1 MSTQSQPSPSSTAT
15 GIKRRRPA
23 LACEQCRARKIRCDR
38 THPCAA
44 CQRSRNQHC
53 TYAPDPQPRKKVTLL
68 SPSIRSGTVSPLQA
82 AGSGHGDDPTS
93 APRLCK
99 LDNPKSFT
107 ASGPSPALAGPLS
120 QSNAMSSA
128 AQQTNTFIP
137 GVVALTPE
145 SLPGNAT
152 YANVASLESRIS
164 QLEQELAK
172 SRQLY
177 GGDLCNQLQT
187 CKSLA
192 RQVKASRVLDFA
204 ITSMSFGKRMP
215 TRQIADQLVEAYFRT
230 FETVYRTV
238 HVPTFRAEYEKYWAT
253 PQVAD
258 GSFVI
263 LLQLCMAIG
272 AAFQDDTFSL
282 RSSAC
287 HWVWEANLWL
297 TLACK
302 RHKISIT
309 GMQILCLLH
318 HANDITNMS
327 SDLSWIGAGT
337 LLHTATH
344 IGLHKDPK
352 SFPGMTVSEAEIR
365 RRLWATVIEIVL
377 QASLDSGGA
386 PTLTLEDYDADP
398 PANVNDEQLV
408 NHTNPASGKDDA
420 ELCTEMAAQL
430 ALLETWPARL
440 AVAKAV
446 NSIRS
451 TASFNES
458 LAINSDLGT
467 SVQRITQRLGKFHEA
482 GGISSFQ
489 LRYVEFT
496 MHRFFLTLHLP
507 LLPQALQNPL
517 FHFSRKMS
525 TDASTR
531 LAAIT
536 YLTPESRAFLA
547 TRGTLS
553 DWDFSRLFL
562 CGSGP
567 YRATQ
572 PQLILTLA
580 VDLAQSLEKE
590 PRSHYGA
597 LTAGMAEARSILQ
610 SWHELR
616 RERLRAGDTNVKA
629 FVSTACMLAHLNALE
644 ARCSKPEHDK
654 MLREAAIKAVAECI
668 EILQGMAGENSS
680 ETGETGEAGEAGDA
694 GEAGPTLDTCQ
705 TVDLDDFGVFDFL
718 GGGGWDDDDAVS
730 SDLCCPVW
738 RAQLT

>member
-1 MSTQSQPSPSSTAT
+1 MDFM
-15 GIKRRRPA
+15 K
-23 LACEQCRARKIRCDR
+23 E
-38 THPCAA
+38 
-44 CQRSRNQHC
+44 
-53 TYAPDPQPRKKVTLL
+53 VE
-68 SPSIRSGTVSPLQA
+68 V
-82 AGSGHGDDPTS
+82 
-93 APRLCK
+93 
-99 LDNPKSFT
+99 
-107 ASGPSPALAGPLS
+107 
-120 QSNAMSSA
+120 
-128 AQQTNTFIP
+128 
-137 GVVALTPE
+137 E
-145 SLPGNAT
+145 
-152 YANVASLESRIS
+152 
-164 QLEQELAK
+164 
-172 SRQLY
+172 
-177 GGDLCNQLQT
+177 GGDLYRQLQT

-192 RQVKASRVLDFA
+192 RQVKACRVLDSS
-204 ITSMSFGKRMP
+204 TTTSFGKQMP
-215 TRQIADQLVEAYFRT
+215 TRQIANQLVEAYLRT
-230 FETVYRTV
+230 FETVYRTI
-238 HVPTFRAEYEKYWAT
+238 HVPTFRIEYEKYWT
-253 PQVAD
+253 GVAD
-258 GSFVI
+258 GSFII

-352 SFPGMTVSEAEIR
+352 SFPGMAVREAEIR
-365 RRLWATVIEIVL
+365 RRLWATVMEIVL
-377 QASLDSGGA
+377 QASLDSGGT
-386 PTLTLEDYDADP
+386 PPITLEDYDTDP

-408 NHTNPASGKDDA
+408 NHTDPALGADA
-420 ELCTEMAAQL
+420 EVCTEMAAQL

-446 NSIRS
+446 NSVRS
-451 TASFNES
+451 RASFNRT
-458 LAINSDLGT
+458 LAINSDFGT
-467 SVQRITQRLGKFHEA
+467 SLQSITQRLGKFHET
-482 GGISSFQ
+482 GGITSFQ
-489 LRYVEFT
+489 LRYAEFT

-507 LLPQALQNPL
+507 LLPQALHNPL

-547 TRGTLS
+547 TQATLS

-597 LTAGMAEARSILQ
+597 LTAGMTETRSILQ
-610 SWHELR
+610 SWHELC

-629 FVSTACMLAHLNALE
+629 LVSTACMLAHLSRLE
-644 ARCSKPEHDK
+644 AARWSKSEHDK
-654 MLREAAIKAVAECI
+654 MLREAAEDAAAECI
-668 EILQGMAGENSS
+668 EILQGMVGENSS
-680 ETGETGEAGEAGDA
+680 ETGETGETGEAGLM
-694 GEAGPTLDTCQ
+694 LDNCQ
-705 TVDLDDFGVFDFL
+705 TLDLDDIGGFGFL
-718 GGGGWDDDDAVS
+718 GGGEWDDAAVAHS
-730 SDLCCPVW
+730 LSGFNFTTAGFGHVSG
-738 RAQLT
+738 

>member
-1 MSTQSQPSPSSTAT
+1 MPVL
-15 GIKRRRPA
+15 IDFFK
-23 LACEQCRARKIRCDR
+23 E
-38 THPCAA
+38 
-44 CQRSRNQHC
+44 
-53 TYAPDPQPRKKVTLL
+53 
-68 SPSIRSGTVSPLQA
+68 
-82 AGSGHGDDPTS
+82 
-93 APRLCK
+93 
-99 LDNPKSFT
+99 
-107 ASGPSPALAGPLS
+107 
-120 QSNAMSSA
+120 
-128 AQQTNTFIP
+128 
-137 GVVALTPE
+137 
-145 SLPGNAT
+145 
-152 YANVASLESRIS
+152 LEID
-164 QLEQELAK
+164 
-172 SRQLY
+172 
-177 GGDLCNQLQT
+177 GGDLYRQLQT

-192 RQVKASRVLDFA
+192 RQVKACRVLDSA
-204 ITSMSFGKRMP
+204 TTSFGKRMP
-215 TRQIADQLVEAYFRT
+215 TRQTADQLIEAYFRT
-230 FETVYRTV
+230 FETVYRTI
-238 HVPTFRAEYEKYWAT
+238 HVPTFRAEYERYWAG
-253 PQVAD
+253 PQIAD

-272 AAFQDDTFSL
+272 AAFQDNTFSI

-352 SFPGMTVSEAEIR
+352 FFPGMTVREAEIR
-365 RRLWATVIEIVL
+365 RRLWATVLEIVL
-377 QASLDSGGA
+377 QASLDSGGT
-386 PTLTLEDYDADP
+386 PPITLEDYDTDP

-408 NHTNPASGKDDA
+408 NHTDPALGTDP
-420 ELCTEMAAQL
+420 EVCTEMAAQL

-446 NSIRS
+446 NSVRS
-451 TASFNES
+451 TASFDRT

-467 SVQRITQRLGKFHEA
+467 SLQSITQRLGKFHET
-482 GGISSFQ
+482 GGITSFQ
-489 LRYVEFT
+489 LRYAEFT

-547 TRGTLS
+547 TPQATLS

-597 LTAGMAEARSILQ
+597 ITPGMAEARSILQ

-629 FVSTACMLAHLNALE
+629 FVSTACMLAHLSGLE
-644 ARCSKPEHDK
+644 AARWSKSEHDK
-654 MLREAAIKAVAECI
+654 MLREAAEDAAAECI
-668 EILQGMAGENSS
+668 EILQGMAGVNSS
-680 ETGETGEAGEAGDA
+680 ETGETGEAGLM
-694 GEAGPTLDTCQ
+694 LDTCQ
-705 TVDLDDFGVFDFL
+705 TLDLDDIGDFDFL
-718 GGGGWDDDDAVS
+718 GGGEWDDAMS
-730 SDLCCPVW
+730 SDLCYPVW
-738 RAQLT
+738 AAQLT

>member
-1 MSTQSQPSPSSTAT
+1 MSTQSQPSPSSAPK

-23 LACEQCRARKIRCDR
+23 LACDQCRARKIRCDR
-38 THPCAA
+38 TRPCAS

-68 SPSIRSGTVSPLQA
+68 SPSIPSGVVRPVQA
-82 AGSGHGDDPTS
+82 AGLGHGTDPTP
-93 APRLCK
+93 APRLCE
-99 LDNPKSFT
+99 LDNPNSVRG
-107 ASGPSPALAGPLS
+107 SRPSPALADSLS
-120 QSNAMSSA
+120 PSKAALST
-128 AQQTNTFIP
+128 AQQTKTFIP

-145 SLPGNAT
+145 SLPGNPT
-152 YANVASLESRIS
+152 YANVASLESRIR

-172 SRQLY
+172 SRQLCEEEIGDRFQREDKAVITKMQY
-177 GGDLCNQLQT
+177 LGRSHWFNVAQLMPVLIDFFKELEIDGGDLYRQLQT

-192 RQVKASRVLDFA
+192 RQVKACRVLDSA
-204 ITSMSFGKRMP
+204 TTSFGKRMP
-215 TRQIADQLVEAYFRT
+215 TRQTADQLIEAYFRT
-230 FETVYRTV
+230 FETVYRTI
-238 HVPTFRAEYEKYWAT
+238 HVPTFRAEYERYWAG
-253 PQVAD
+253 PQIAD

-272 AAFQDDTFSL
+272 AAFQDNTFSI

-352 SFPGMTVSEAEIR
+352 FFPGT
-365 RRLWATVIEIVL
+365 
-377 QASLDSGGA
+377 
-386 PTLTLEDYDADP
+386 DP
-398 PANVNDEQLV
+398 EV
-408 NHTNPASGKDDA
+408 
-420 ELCTEMAAQL
+420 CTEMAAQL

-446 NSIRS
+446 NSVRS
-451 TASFNES
+451 TASFDRT

-467 SVQRITQRLGKFHEA
+467 SLQSITQRLGKFHET
-482 GGISSFQ
+482 GGITSFQ
-489 LRYVEFT
+489 LRYAEFT

-547 TRGTLS
+547 TPQATLS

-597 LTAGMAEARSILQ
+597 ITPGMAEARSILQ

-629 FVSTACMLAHLNALE
+629 FVSTACMLAHLSGLE
-644 ARCSKPEHDK
+644 AARWSKSEHDK
-654 MLREAAIKAVAECI
+654 MLREAAEDAAAECI
-668 EILQGMAGENSS
+668 EILQGMAGVNSS
-680 ETGETGEAGEAGDA
+680 ETGETGEAGLM
-694 GEAGPTLDTCQ
+694 LDTCQ
-705 TVDLDDFGVFDFL
+705 TLDLDDIGDFDFL
-718 GGGGWDDDDAVS
+718 GGGEWDDAAVAHS
-730 SDLCCPVW
+730 LSDFNFATAGFGHVSG
-738 RAQLT
+738 